1 MQGAENFVYINYMA
15 NMAQNLKP
23 VITAPTYVSKSEV
36 AKAFSVSIRTVERW
50 MEHGCPYHRFGVAG
64 VEGMPRFKI
73 VAVEE
78 WLVAQRKGGI

>member
-1 MQGAENFVYINYMA
+1 MKLE
-15 NMAQNLKP
+15 
-23 VITAPTYVSKSEV
+23 ITAPTYVSKLDV
-36 AKAFSVSIRTVERW
+36 ARVFSVSVRTVERW

-73 VAVEE
+73 AAVEE